1 MRPST
6 RVCQDIFV
14 VASKRTPFGAF
25 GGKLKDLKA
34 SELGAH
40 AAKAALAELPEGVK
54 VDEVFFGSVT
64 VSSLSSPSPGPGGL
78 LPRDYMQLAAAVSRW
93 SHCDSSCCAGDRVL
107 APARR

>member
-40 AAKAALAELPEGVK
+40 AAKAAFAELPEGVK
-54 VDEVFFGSVT
+54 VDEVFFG
-64 VSSLSSPSPGPGGL
+64 
-78 LPRDYMQLAAAVSRW
+78 
-93 SHCDSSCCAGDRVL
+93 
-107 APARR
+107 